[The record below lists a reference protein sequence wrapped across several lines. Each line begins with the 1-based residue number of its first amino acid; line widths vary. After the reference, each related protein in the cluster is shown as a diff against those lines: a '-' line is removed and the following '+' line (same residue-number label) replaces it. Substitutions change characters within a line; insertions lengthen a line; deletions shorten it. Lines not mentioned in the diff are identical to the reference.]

1 VYFIQK
7 KKIIRHERKRNPLKH
22 PRLYARLNP
31 LFDQQYEGI
40 IKKYKRGSK
49 VRTTK
54 LLKPL
59 KKSTRIHSTLSDD
72 DKQKLRQQ
80 YWKVVF
86 GDSKTFKTRPQL
98 LAEKEAVRKA
108 MAAIEKEKK
117 GFQDEDLKDNEDEQ

>member
-1 VYFIQK
+1 VQFVQK
-7 KKIIRHERKRNPLKH
+7 KRFIKHERKRNPLKH

-31 LFDQQYEGI
+31 LFDQQYKEI
-40 IKKYKRGSK
+40 IKKYKPGTK
-49 VRTTK
+49 VTTTR

-59 KKSTRIHSTLSDD
+59 KKAARVHSTFTDEE
-72 DKQKLRQQ
+72 KQKLRQQ

-108 MAAIEKEKK
+108 LAAIEKEKK
-117 GFQDEDLKDNEDEQ
+117 GFQDENELKDNEDE